1 MRHTMKIFHFGGHNV
16 ARTEIMNANIK
27 YDFADLELYVDL
39 EVKGGGM
46 MSLNLEDSLIFME
59 EFIHD
64 VRDRHAIS

>member
-1 MRHTMKIFHFGGHNV
+1 MKIFHFGGHNV
-16 ARTEIMNANIK
+16 ARADILNANIT

>member
-1 MRHTMKIFHFGGHNV
+1 MKIFHFGGHNV
-16 ARTEIMNANIK
+16 ARADILNANIT
-27 YDFADLELYVDL
+27 YDFADLEFYVDL

>member
-1 MRHTMKIFHFGGHNV
+1 MKIFHFGGHNV
-16 ARTEIMNANIK
+16 ARADILNANIK